1 MNDEHKMTMGDGFHA
16 VRRRLKKMAEGVL
29 SEMAGATASEE
40 DDVVVAPA
48 ATPLPPPHPQQQ
60 QQEQQQQEEEV
71 PETGFEFYSDGLLAT
86 AFLIT
91 AIIAAKR

>member
-1 MNDEHKMTMGDGFHA
+1 MTMGDELFHS

-29 SEMAGATASEE
+29 SEMAGATSEE
-40 DDVVVAPA
+40 DDVIAPA
-48 ATPLPPPHPQQQ
+48 ATPLPPPAQQQ
-60 QQEQQQQEEEV
+60 QQQV

-86 AFLIT
+86 AFLVT

>member
-1 MNDEHKMTMGDGFHA
+1 MTMGDELFHS

-29 SEMAGATASEE
+29 SEMAGGGGATSEEEE
-40 DDVVVAPA
+40 DDRSPA
-48 ATPLPPPHPQQQ
+48 ASQQQKQQQ
-60 QQEQQQQEEEV
+60 QQQV

-86 AFLIT
+86 AFLVT

>member
-1 MNDEHKMTMGDGFHA
+1 MTMGDELFHS

-29 SEMAGATASEE
+29 SEMAGGGGATSEEEE
-40 DDVVVAPA
+40 DDRFPA
-48 ATPLPPPHPQQQ
+48 ASSQQQ
-60 QQEQQQQEEEV
+60 QQQQKQQQQV

-86 AFLIT
+86 AFLVT

>member
-1 MNDEHKMTMGDGFHA
+1 MTMGDELFHS

-29 SEMAGATASEE
+29 SEMAGGGGATSEEEE
-40 DDVVVAPA
+40 DDRSPA
-48 ATPLPPPHPQQQ
+48 ASQQQ
-60 QQEQQQQEEEV
+60 QQQKQQQQQQV

-86 AFLIT
+86 AFLVT

>member
-1 MNDEHKMTMGDGFHA
+1 MGDELFHS

-29 SEMAGATASEE
+29 SEMAGGGGATSEEEE
-40 DDVVVAPA
+40 DDRSPA
-48 ATPLPPPHPQQQ
+48 ASQQQ
-60 QQEQQQQEEEV
+60 QQQKQQQQLQLQV

-86 AFLIT
+86 AFLVT

>member
-1 MNDEHKMTMGDGFHA
+1 MTMGDELFHS

-29 SEMAGATASEE
+29 SEMAGGGGATSEEEE
-40 DDVVVAPA
+40 DDRSPA
-48 ATPLPPPHPQQQ
+48 ASQQQKQQQ
-60 QQEQQQQEEEV
+60 QV

-86 AFLIT
+86 AFLVT

>member
-1 MNDEHKMTMGDGFHA
+1 MTMGDELFHS

-29 SEMAGATASEE
+29 SEMAGGGGATSEEEE
-40 DDVVVAPA
+40 DDRSPA
-48 ATPLPPPHPQQQ
+48 ASQQQ
-60 QQEQQQQEEEV
+60 QQQQQKQQQQV

-86 AFLIT
+86 AFLVT